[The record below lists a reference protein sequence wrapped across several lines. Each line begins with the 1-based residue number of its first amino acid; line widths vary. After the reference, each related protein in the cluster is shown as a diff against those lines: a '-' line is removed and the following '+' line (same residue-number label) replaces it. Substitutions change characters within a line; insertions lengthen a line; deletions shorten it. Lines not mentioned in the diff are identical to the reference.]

1 MLVYLSDVYIIIM
14 TAKGQEF
21 DRDRGNDIGG
31 DIYMKKPFA
40 SDEILKKSCENLGI
54 EA

>member
-1 MLVYLSDVYIIIM
+1 M

-40 SDEILKKSCENLGI
+40 SDEIFKKSCENLGI